1 MPWILLSLVLIVALL
16 IPILAIVLDSP
27 ALRSVFERRAGGAMS
42 LREIQDLTTKVNT
55 LEGEVEELGRSV
67 QLLKEETQFLQ
78 RLLENPEQ
86 RPAPRSL
93 TSPNP

>member
-27 ALRSVFERRAGGAMS
+27 ALRSVFERRAGGMS
-42 LREIQDLTTKVNT
+42 LREIQDLATKVT
-55 LEGEVEELGRSV
+55 RLEGEVEDLGRTV
-67 QLLKEETQFLQ
+67 QLLKEETEFLQ